1 MNKVNDFLYEEES
14 YKIRGACFEVYNKFG
29 GAFKEKIIDRSLTI
43 ALKNQGLEIEDQKQI
58 SICYKGQK
66 VGVYIPDKIINQS
79 IILEL
84 KAKPFLVK
92 QDIDQFWKYL
102 KGSEYKLGFLVNFS
116 PEKLEIKR
124 IVYDKARANQHQSA

>member
-1 MNKVNDFLYEEES
+1 MKLNLDLHDK
-14 YKIRGACFEVYNKFG
+14 
-29 GAFKEKIIDRSLTI
+29 KIIVLT
-43 ALKNQGLEIEDQKQI
+43 GLMGAGKTTVGVKLAEKLGFYFIDSDQEIEDQKQI
-58 SICYKGQK
+58 SIYYEGQK

-84 KAKPFLVK
+84 KSKPFLVK

-102 KGSEYKLGFLVNFS
+102 KGSDYKLGFLVNFS

-124 IVYDKARANQHQSA
+124 VVYDKARANQRKSV